1 MKQIVFW
8 VLIFSGCL
16 SVAVLIGWYFG
27 LPNAIGMFAISA
39 GIGTIAI
46 GYYAW
51 KAKAENIVKIKQNGI
66 LTKEEM
72 SLIIQMKEECGNKF
86 IENLSK
92 VISTPEIG
100 G

>member
-16 SVAVLIGWYFG
+16 SIAVLIGWYFE
-27 LPNAIGMFAISA
+27 LPNAIGMFGISA

-51 KAKAENIVKIKQNGI
+51 KAKAENIEKIKQNGI